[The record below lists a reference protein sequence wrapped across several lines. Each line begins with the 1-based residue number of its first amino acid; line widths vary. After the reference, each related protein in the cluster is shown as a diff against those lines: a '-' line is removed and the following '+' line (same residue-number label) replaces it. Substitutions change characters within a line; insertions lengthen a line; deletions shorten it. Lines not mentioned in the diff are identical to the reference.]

1 GVFVMGQVTGR
12 AVGRF
17 KSDDNREVFTFEA
30 RGDFVIDGN
39 ELSCEVVGDW
49 DERGL
54 PIVSGNFR
62 ITNEGG
68 EFSAG
73 FNGVKD
79 YPGWGAVIEGA
90 LEGVTVTGAFTQA
103 SGCLSFEIR
112 YLEGSEGN
120 VEFSL

>member
-1 GVFVMGQVTGR
+1 MGQVTGR
-12 AVGRF
+12 AVGQF
-17 KSDDNREVFTFEA
+17 KSDDDREVFTLEA

-54 PIVSGNFR
+54 PIVTGNFR
-62 ITNEGG
+62 ITNERG

-73 FNGVKD
+73 FHGVKD
-79 YPGWGAVIEGA
+79 YPGGGAVIDGA
-90 LEGVTVTGAFTQA
+90 LEGMTVTGAFTHA
-103 SGCLSFEIR
+103 SGRISCEIR

-120 VEFSL
+120 VEFSLY